1 MSKYG
6 FAEIAGISDSEI
18 EAAIAADAKVDA
30 GLNAFMKSEIVPYWK
45 GQAPVR
51 TGEYAGD
58 IKVTKKA
65 RGGQGQ
71 VGDKDRIAHLIEFGT
86 GGSSPTPEFAPARK
100 TASHFGGT
108 INAKGASHAGS
119 DSRKSKGKGKSK
131 GKSGS
136 RRRGHR

>member
-1 MSKYG
+1 MSRYG
-6 FAEIAGISDSEI
+6 FSELAGISDAEI
-18 EAAIAADAKVDA
+18 EAAIAADAGVDA
-30 GLNAFMKSEIVPYWK
+30 ELNKFMKSEIVPYWK

-86 GGSSPTPEFAPARK
+86 GGSSPTPEFAPGRK
-100 TASHFGGT
+100 TAAHFGGT
-108 INAKGASHAGS
+108 INAKGASHSGS
-119 DSRKSKGKGKSK
+119 DKRRSGKKKKRG
-131 GKSGS
+131 
-136 RRRGHR
+136 RR